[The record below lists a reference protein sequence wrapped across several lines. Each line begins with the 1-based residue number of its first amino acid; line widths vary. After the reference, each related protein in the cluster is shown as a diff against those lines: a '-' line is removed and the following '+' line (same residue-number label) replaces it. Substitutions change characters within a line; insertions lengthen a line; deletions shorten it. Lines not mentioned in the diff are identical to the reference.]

1 MNTLKRN
8 ILFKGILTF
17 SNYIIGFVT
26 FPYITRIL
34 GPSNFGLVNFAQNT
48 VDYFLLFAAMGI
60 NTIGTREIAAV
71 KDDPV
76 KRSHVYSSIL
86 GTNVFFTIITL
97 AIFFILIGII
107 PRFHEHRELFY
118 IGSAKIVFSLFIVE
132 WLFTGTENFRYITI
146 RSLIIRL
153 IYVISVFLFI
163 KSPEDYLLYF
173 ILTTGVVVI
182 NSIINFV
189 YSRKFVSLIWK
200 SFKKG
205 QFIKSNIRLGI
216 YSIMTSMYI
225 TFNVM
230 YLGLVSSDTE
240 VGYYSTAVKLYFV
253 AVSLFSAF
261 TAVMMPR
268 MSALRANNEKEQVQK
283 YIIKSFRLIFL
294 IASPIIIISEFFST
308 DIIVLLSGY
317 GYDPS
322 VLPMRI
328 IMPALF
334 LVWISQVL
342 AFQTL
347 IPLRKDNI
355 LLISSLIGGGLA
367 ILLNILITPRLQ
379 ATGTAITLLSCEFAV
394 TGFYM
399 WYTVKK
405 RIINFPDYSEW
416 LKAVLFALPYIIICF
431 VSQLVFEGWFAFS
444 SALVFSALYFYFLK
458 PKKLI
463 NK

>member
-71 KDDPV
+71 KNDPV
-76 KRSHVYSSIL
+76 KRSQVYSSIL
-86 GTNVFFTIITL
+86 GTNVFFTILTL
-97 AIFFILIGII
+97 VIFFILVSII
-107 PRFHEHRELFY
+107 PRFNEHKELFY
-118 IGSAKIVFSLFIVE
+118 IGSAKIIFSVLIVE

-146 RSLIIRL
+146 RSLVIRL
-153 IYVISVFLFI
+153 IYVVSVFLFI

-173 ILTTGVVVI
+173 ILTTGVVVV
-182 NSIINFV
+182 NSLINFI
-189 YSRKFVSLIWK
+189 YSRKFVSLIWD
-200 SFKKG
+200 SFKKS

-294 IASPIIIISEFFST
+294 LASPIIIVSEFFST

-317 GYDPS
+317 GYDSS

-328 IMPALF
+328 IMPALI
-334 LVWISQVL
+334 LVWIAQVL
-342 AFQTL
+342 AFQSL
-347 IPLRKDNI
+347 IPLRKDNV
-355 LLISSLIGGGLA
+355 LLIASLLGGVLA
-367 ILLNILITPRLQ
+367 ILLNVLITPTLR
-379 ATGTAITLLSCEFAV
+379 ATGTAITLLSCEFVV
-394 TGFYM
+394 TTFYI
-399 WYTVKK
+399 WYIKK
-405 RIINFPDYSEW
+405 SGVVRFPDFSEW
-416 LKAVLFALPYIIICF
+416 LKWLLYALPYIVICL
-431 VSQLVFEGWFAFS
+431 VSQFFFKHWIAFS
-444 SALVFSALYFYFLK
+444 VAIILSMLYFALLR

-463 NK
+463 SK